1 MADSHLLLPRC
12 RQLRPTWPAFKIPA
26 CSPPPGLRAKQS
38 TCCFHSFCEPS
49 SGLPCAFSW
58 PHIPS
63 LFLSTSYI
71 LPCPTPHH
79 FWTLSLISTENE
91 SQFVAQIKTNA
102 LGAVSLVS
110 VPSLGIVFCLSW
122 IVVFPTPHM
131 LLLYFQQKCKLLR
144 AEAFP
149 TVSVFLYSVWP
160 SALLN
165 RLWLVMRQW
174 TSQHDWYNP
183 YLSPPLKPFLK
194 NTEFYTPSLASGLI
208 IVVPFSTRP

>member
-38 TCCFHSFCEPS
+38 TCCFHSFCELS

-63 LFLSTSYI
+63 LFLSSSYI
-71 LPCPTPHH
+71 LPCPTPNH
-79 FWTLSLISTENE
+79 FWTLSLMSTDNE
-91 SQFVAQIKTNA
+91 SQFIAQIKTNA

-131 LLLYFQQKCKLLR
+131 LLLYFQQKCKLLSKGR
-144 AEAFP
+144 GLSHCFC
-149 TVSVFLYSVWP
+149 VSL
-160 SALLN
+160 
-165 RLWLVMRQW
+165 
-174 TSQHDWYNP
+174 
-183 YLSPPLKPFLK
+183 
-194 NTEFYTPSLASGLI
+194 
-208 IVVPFSTRP
+208 